1 MNDKKGE
8 ASQNSAHSRIPDN
21 SLSIRSGMRKSRS
34 VILATVPAVAAA
46 LLIFAVF
53 GRPVPAPQV
62 TFVSLTGEKITTAS
76 LRGKVVLVNFWA
88 TDCVICVKEMPE
100 MARTYDRYR
109 ERGLEFVAVAMKH
122 DPPNRVI
129 AYVEQNRLPFKVA
142 FDPLGELAQAF
153 GDVRF
158 TPTTFIIDKRG
169 RIVSRI
175 QGEPDFAR
183 LHKLLEEK
191 LADPA

>member
-1 MNDKKGE
+1 M
-8 ASQNSAHSRIPDN
+8 S
-21 SLSIRSGMRKSRS
+21 KSRS
-34 VILATVPAVAAA
+34 VILAAIPAVAAA
-46 LLIFAVF
+46 LLIFGVF
-53 GRPVPAPQV
+53 GRPVHVPQV
-62 TFVSLTGEKITTAS
+62 TFVSLQGKRIASDS

-88 TDCVICVKEMPE
+88 TDCVICVKEMPD

-129 AYVEQNRLPFKVA
+129 AYAEKNRLPFKVA
-142 FDPLGELAQAF
+142 LDPLGELAQAF

-183 LHKLLEEK
+183 LHALLEEK
-191 LADPA
+191 LKEII